1 MQRKD
6 TGPGRDPG
14 SFLEYSPPSLSE
26 LLNFNPKYLQ
36 FLTSA
41 AFDFLSDC
49 QTTCSLQ
56 LTSASEVG
64 HSFVEVTLSNA
75 PIGSNVTLEQAF
87 LRLNSL
93 VEIRNLTVAK
103 VGEKLSLKVGQ
114 EFKCE
119 ECDLHFPAWADVLQN
134 NKIVPPVKCFQ
145 MEGKRKEIPASKS
158 LNTLQVTAK
167 CEGTEFSWVPG
178 GDIYTDFREVKL
190 TDGVNSVTGVI
201 LGPRHCDLAEG
212 DIVTVI
218 GAMGLRWLKELSPG
232 SACEAEYLLKIAGLS
247 KTRKVKIHRGLT
259 NFARLLETLHP
270 FERRTVLLRSSFMRV
285 YQEYDL
291 KLAGLLALTCYFS
304 GSPCSVLVAGPR
316 CTGKSLFL
324 KAVEELGKEHI
335 AQYHRGAVLS
345 PAKLWTV
352 DNFHTLKDR
361 CKLVGAM
368 ESTSVLATLTTF
380 HNSETSDKETR
391 KSKTLYPPGL
401 TRCSQLSADLD
412 RFDLIVF
419 QHSGHEEDAEYQ
431 SRILSDDQMEDL
443 EHTWDLD
450 TLHDYLQ
457 SMTCPLQDV
466 PMESHY
472 VEELISNFVGSV
484 VRINMTQTQTQAPG
498 NLSAR
503 LVESL
508 IKLSKAHA
516 VLLGHRI
523 VTKFDVMSCMLLTLQ
538 LKDQSTANEYIE
550 EEAFHA
556 KLQEVNRVYACT
568 SRL

>member
-6 TGPGRDPG
+6 PAPSRDPG
-14 SFLEYSPPSLSE
+14 SILEYSPPSLSE
-26 LLNFNPKYLQ
+26 LLNFNPKYLHS
-36 FLTSA
+36 LTSA

-56 LTSASEVG
+56 LRPPSEVA
-64 HSFVEVTLSNA
+64 HSYVEVTLSNA
-75 PIGSNVTLEQAF
+75 PIWCNATLEQA
-87 LRLNSL
+87 LSRLNSL

-103 VGEKLSLKVGQ
+103 VGEKLSLKAGQ

-119 ECDLHFPAWADVLQN
+119 ECDLHFPAWADVLQS
-134 NKIVPPVKCFQ
+134 NKIVQPTKCFQ
-145 MEGKRKEIPASKS
+145 TDRRREVPASKS
-158 LNTLQVTAK
+158 LGAVQVSAR
-167 CEGTEFSWVPG
+167 CEGTEFTWVPSG
-178 GDIYTDFREVKL
+178 EIYTDFREVKL
-190 TDGVNSVTGVI
+190 TDSVNTVTAVI
-201 LGPRHCDLAEG
+201 LGPRHCDLSEG

-218 GAMGLRWLKELSPG
+218 GAIGLRWLKELVPG
-232 SACEAEYLLKIAGLS
+232 SVCEAEYLLKVAGLS
-247 KTRKVKIHRGLT
+247 KSRKAKIHRGLT

-291 KLAGLLALTCYFS
+291 KLAGLLALTCYLS

-324 KAVEELGKEHI
+324 KAVEELGKEQI
-335 AQYHRGAVLS
+335 AKYYRGAVFS

-352 DNFHTLKDR
+352 DNFHSLKDR

-368 ESTSVLATLTTF
+368 ESTSVFATLTTF
-380 HNSETSDKETR
+380 HNSETSDKESR
-391 KSKTLYPPGL
+391 KFKALYSPGL
-401 TRCSQLSADLD
+401 TRCSQLCADLD

-419 QHSGHEEDAEYQ
+419 QHCGHEEDAEYQ
-431 SRILSDDQMEDL
+431 SRILCDDQMEDL

-457 SMTCPLQDV
+457 SMACPLQEI
-466 PMESHY
+466 PLESHY
-472 VEELISNFVGSV
+472 VEELIHNFVGSIAK
-484 VRINMTQTQTQAPG
+484 INMTQTQTQAPG

-508 IKLSKAHA
+508 IKLSKAHSI
-516 VLLGHRI
+516 LLGHRI
-523 VTKFDVMSCMLLTLQ
+523 VTKFDVMSCMMLILQ
-538 LKDQSTANEYIE
+538 LKDQNTANEYID

-556 KLQEVNRVYACT
+556 KLQEVSRVYTCAT
-568 SRL
+568 RL